1 MSRQIFLSF
10 AMEDRSLVEHFR
22 LQAQDQHLPYEFRDY
37 SVGDSFDPSWKS
49 QAEKIIRSSS
59 AVICF
64 VGRRTYKSEPVN
76 WEIEKSVELD
86 KPVVAVYVVDEELP
100 LPRAIR
106 KYSITPVHCKMEEIL
121 KAMDRATS

>member
-10 AMEDRSLVEHFR
+10 AKEDKSLVEQFR
-22 LQAQDQHLPYEFRDY
+22 AQAQDQHVPYVFRDY
-37 SVGDSFDPSWKS
+37 SAGDNSETSWKS
-49 QAEKIIRSSS
+49 QAERIIRSSS

-76 WEIEKSVELD
+76 WEIQKSVELD

-100 LPRAIR
+100 LPWAIR
-106 KYSITPVHCKMEEIL
+106 KYSITPVRWKMEEIL
-121 KAMDRATS
+121 KAIDKATS